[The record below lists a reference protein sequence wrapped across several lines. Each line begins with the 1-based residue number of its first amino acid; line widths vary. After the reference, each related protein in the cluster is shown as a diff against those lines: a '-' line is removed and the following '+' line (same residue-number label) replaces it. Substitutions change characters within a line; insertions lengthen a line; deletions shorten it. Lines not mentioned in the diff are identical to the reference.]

1 MYEFEQL
8 EENEIRQ
15 YPELHGAG
23 GIGEDVK
30 KAMSDYTR
38 RLAFIKGKDFHE
50 CDTSST
56 KDVVSELIRQ
66 MRTISESMDEVDF
79 MIDNLFHIIRSGVLD
94 EEDKI
99 AENTEV

>member
-30 KAMSDYTR
+30 KAMSDYNR
-38 RLAFIKGKDFHE
+38 RLGLIKGKDFRE
-50 CDTSST
+50 GDTSSANAAI
-56 KDVVSELIRQ
+56 SELIRQ
-66 MRTISESMDEVDF
+66 MRMINESMDEVDM
-79 MIDNLFHIIRSGVLD
+79 MIDNPFHIIRSGVLD

-99 AENTEV
+99 AENAEV

>member
-15 YPELHGAG
+15 YPSLHGAG
-23 GIGEDVK
+23 GIGEDVN
-30 KAMSDYTR
+30 KAMHDYTL
-38 RLAFIKGKDFHE
+38 RLSLIRGKDYRE
-50 CDTSST
+50 GDTSAALAAIC
-56 KDVVSELIRQ
+56 ELIRQ
-66 MRTISESMDEVDF
+66 MRVINESMDEVDM

-99 AENTEV
+99 ADNAEV